1 MRRAG
6 CLAGVA
12 LVVVLVVACSD
23 DKQTAKA
30 AREEFTKSYSCPAA
44 SVTATPRK
52 DLKAY
57 DLQVGA
63 STPPSEVAAAPAR
76 LAEWKKEQESVKSG
90 YDRMSVV
97 QASGCGHSV
106 YYVCSVANSTNDQ
119 YVMACT
125 LAAHPPK

>member
-1 MRRAG
+1 
-6 CLAGVA
+6 VA
-12 LVVVLVVACSD
+12 LGVVLLVACKSD
-23 DKQTAKA
+23 DQRNATAA
-30 AREEFTKSYSCPAA
+30 QEEFTKTYSCPAA

-63 STPPSEVAAAPAR
+63 SAPPSEVAADPAR
-76 LAEWKKEQESVKSG
+76 LAEWKKQQESVRSG
-90 YDRMSVV
+90 YARMNVV

-106 YYVCSVANSTNDQ
+106 TYVCSLANSTNDQ
-119 YVMACT
+119 YVIACT